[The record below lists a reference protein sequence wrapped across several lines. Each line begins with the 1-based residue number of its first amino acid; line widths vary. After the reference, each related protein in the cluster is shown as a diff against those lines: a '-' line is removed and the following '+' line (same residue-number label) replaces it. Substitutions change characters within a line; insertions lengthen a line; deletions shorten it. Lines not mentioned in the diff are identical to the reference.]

1 MDINE
6 ISRRDGFSKITKRVI
21 NYNNFVNENC
31 RILNK
36 EIAENIKL
44 LQMVRTEFLLP
55 AIERFKICEDEES
68 EKELKNVKNIISIVN
83 EQIESCQ
90 VAARSNNEV
99 AIAENNTLNNFANK
113 VANAELEDTIEEELI
128 ESKMI
133 EEEKAKNDSVITIS
147 AEMNEQDIIDDL

>member
-55 AIERFKICEDEES
+55 AIERFKVCDDEES

-128 ESKMI
+128 ESRMI
-133 EEEKAKNDSVITIS
+133 EEEKAKNESVITIS

>member
-55 AIERFKICEDEES
+55 AIERFKICDDEES

>member
-128 ESKMI
+128 ESRMI
-133 EEEKAKNDSVITIS
+133 EEEKAKNESVITIS